1 MGKNPCF
8 LFYPSDWDRDMG
20 YHPLEIG
27 GAWML
32 MLCSLFWE
40 GGSASK
46 TLQEWAKII
55 RENPKK
61 TEKILDYLAQKS
73 ICDLLNQNGIITITA
88 RRMVRDIKIREIR
101 KLAGSKGGNPLLIPS
116 NKEVGLLNQ
125 NGKQN
130 ASKNQPP
137 SVSVSVSVSNH
148 KQKEAKKMVFLLPDW
163 IKKETWEAY
172 REMRQRKRAPLT
184 DRASALIIKELEKLK
199 NQGNPPEDVLNQS
212 IMKSWTG
219 VFPISRG
226 GDGDGNRSGN
236 YRGSGAPYPQTGR
249 GQDDRS
255 RGLGIPKEYKPEHI
269 PPISEEDR
277 ERNLERVKS
286 IIDG

>member
-1 MGKNPCF
+1 
-8 LFYPSDWDRDMG
+8 
-20 YHPLEIG
+20 
-27 GAWML
+27 ML

-236 YRGSGAPYPQTGR
+236 YRGSGASYPQTGR